1 MRRFL
6 TSERGSA
13 TVEAAIVVP
22 VLLSLGL
29 GAAETGNLVNEVH
42 EMKSGLAAGARM
54 LARAPAPEAVETQA
68 VNMAVTGTADGSGH
82 ARVGG
87 WTAAQVDVSYR
98 WVDNSAGLY
107 TGGAQVRIVRLD
119 TTRPYRGLRLLT
131 LAGGINL
138 TASHEERW
146 TGGGG

>member
-1 MRRFL
+1 MMRFL
-6 TSERGSA
+6 HCDRGAA

-42 EMKSGLAAGARM
+42 GMKAGLAAGARV
-54 LARAPAPEAVETQA
+54 LARAPTPESIETTA
-68 VNMAVTGTADGSGH
+68 LNLAVTGAADGAGH
-82 ARVGG
+82 ARVAG
-87 WTAAQVDVSYR
+87 WKVEQVDVSYR

-107 TGGAQVRIVRLD
+107 TGGAQVRIVRL
-119 TTRPYRGLRLLT
+119 TTSKPYKGLRLLT
-131 LAGGINL
+131 LAGDFNL
-138 TASHEERW
+138 TATHEERW

>member
-1 MRRFL
+1 MKRFFVCD
-6 TSERGSA
+6 RGAA

-29 GAAETGNLVNEVH
+29 GAAEAGNMVNEVH

-68 VNMAVTGTADGSGH
+68 VNLAVTGSADGSGH
-82 ARVGG
+82 ARVAG
-87 WTAAQVDVSYR
+87 WTAAHVEVSYR

-107 TGGAQVRIVRLD
+107 TGDDQIRIVRLD
-119 TTRPYRGLRLLT
+119 TRRPYVGLRLLT
-131 LAGGINL
+131 LAGDINL
-138 TASHEERW
+138 ATSHEERW